1 MSGQTDISSADRAL
15 ADLLH
20 ARGHR
25 VTPQRLVINRL
36 LRARE
41 AHLTAEQLHAAATD
55 DLPGTSLP
63 TVYATLDLFVE
74 LGLVRRLRTGAAAAL
89 YDSRTSAH
97 QHAVCRVCG
106 AVHDLDM
113 PAAAAA
119 PELAGFTVER
129 VDVTVEG
136 VCADCGATA

>member
-1 MSGQTDISSADRAL
+1 MSGQTDTSAIDRTL
-15 ADLLH
+15 TDLLH

-36 LRARE
+36 LRARD
-41 AHLTAEQLHAAATD
+41 AHLTAEQVHTAATD

-97 QHAVCRVCG
+97 QHAVCRICG
-106 AVHDLDM
+106 AVHDVNL
-113 PAAAAA
+113 PATA
-119 PELAGFTVER
+119 PALPGFTVER
-129 VDVTVEG
+129 VDVTIEG
-136 VCADCGATA
+136 ICAHCEATA